1 MRSKSDSDVIYFYTC
16 ILKAMIIWKVL
27 FSFYNRV
34 IDYIWIIKNFINDFQ
49 KKRMVV
55 IYFQYYRTIMRYLL
69 KKSLH
74 KTFCVWIK
82 KKRWRAL
89 EVCTLHLLSN
99 VYINFSTNNVTK
111 RYFQNAS
118 SILQWRREH
127 FCKKVGVNSKKLCW

>member
-49 KKRMVV
+49 KKNGC
-55 IYFQYYRTIMRYLL
+55 YLFSIL
-69 KKSLH
+69 SDHYAISVKKSLH

-111 RYFQNAS
+111 RYFQNVS